1 MSTSGYDLVTV
12 GGGLGGAALA
22 LVMAKAGAR
31 VLVLER
37 EPKFRDRVRGEF
49 LPPWGVAEAQQ
60 LAISDLFRQCGH
72 NVPSVEMGLGSPRD
86 LPNTT
91 PQSLPAIGFS
101 HPEMQE
107 LLLQAAVSAGAH
119 VRREAVV
126 TAVEPGETTQV
137 QVQESGRSLETLS
150 ARLVVA
156 ADGRNSGVRKWA
168 RFTVTRDPH
177 PFLFAG
183 VLLTGLDAPH
193 DLAYYCFNPAVAMA
207 SASLYEGADRFRAY
221 LAYPSDGVDR
231 LQGEQ
236 ALRRFVDYS
245 RQTMAF
251 PNVYDGPLHL
261 IGPLASFSCDED
273 WVDYPY
279 QDGVALIGDAAAT
292 SDPAYGQGM
301 SLTLRDVRTLSEKLL
316 SDSQWDVAGNEY
328 ASEHRQYF
336 SVIHTSCGWLRQ
348 MFQEQGPEAD
358 QRRATAL
365 PLIAADPTRIPDH
378 IMSGPELSIADSVR
392 SRFFGQAES

>member
-1 MSTSGYDLVTV
+1 MSTSGYDLLTI
-12 GGGLGGAALA
+12 GGGFGGAALA

-37 EPKFRDRVRGEF
+37 EQKFRDRVRGEF

-60 LAISDLFRQCGH
+60 LAISDLLRQCGH
-72 NVPSVEMGLGSPRD
+72 NVASVEMGLGRPRN
-86 LPNTT
+86 LLSTT
-91 PQSLPAIGFS
+91 AQGMPAIGFN

-107 LLLQAAVSAGAH
+107 LLLQAAVNAGAD
-119 VRREAVV
+119 VRRGALV
-126 TAVEPGETTQV
+126 TAVERGETTRV
-137 QVQESGRSLETLS
+137 QVQEPDRSLETHS
-150 ARLVVA
+150 ARLVVG
-156 ADGRNSGVRKWA
+156 ADGRNSAVRKWA

-183 VLLTGLDAPH
+183 VLLTGLGAPH
-193 DLAYYCFNPAVAMA
+193 DVAYYCFNPAVAMA
-207 SASLYEGADRFRAY
+207 AASVYQGADRFRAY

-236 ALRRFVDYS
+236 SLHRFLDYS
-245 RQTMAF
+245 RQTTAF
-251 PNVYDGPLHL
+251 PNVYDGPLRL

-279 QDGVALIGDAAAT
+279 QDGVVLIGDAAAT
-292 SDPAYGQGM
+292 TDPAYGQGL

-316 SDSQWDVAGNEY
+316 SDSQCDVAGNEY
-328 ASEHRQYF
+328 ASEHRNYF

-358 QRRATAL
+358 LRRATAL

-378 IMSGPELSIADSVR
+378 IMSGPELSIDDSVR
-392 SRFFGQAES
+392 SRFFGEAAS